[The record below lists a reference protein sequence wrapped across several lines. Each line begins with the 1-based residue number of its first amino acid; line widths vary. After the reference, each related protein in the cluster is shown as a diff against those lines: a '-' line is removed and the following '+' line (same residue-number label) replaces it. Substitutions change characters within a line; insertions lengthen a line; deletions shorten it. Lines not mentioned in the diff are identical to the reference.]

1 MRPLARACVYAAL
14 LFGVAHAA
22 DRVEIAGAGNF
33 SCGKWIE
40 ARANQART
48 GSESWTAF
56 MTTWMQGFLS
66 GVNAMRIAMPD
77 VKTID
82 IPDVATIRVLV
93 DNACRADPVQNLA
106 GAGIDLVVKLSAR

>member
-1 MRPLARACVYAAL
+1 MKPLARALVCAAIL
-14 LFGVAHAA
+14 CGVAHAA
-22 DRVEIAGAGNF
+22 DRVEIVGAGNF

-48 GSESWTAF
+48 GSEGWTAF

-77 VKTID
+77 MQTMD
-82 IPDVATIRVLV
+82 LPDVATIRVLV

-106 GAGIDLVVKLSAR
+106 GAGIGLVLKLSKK